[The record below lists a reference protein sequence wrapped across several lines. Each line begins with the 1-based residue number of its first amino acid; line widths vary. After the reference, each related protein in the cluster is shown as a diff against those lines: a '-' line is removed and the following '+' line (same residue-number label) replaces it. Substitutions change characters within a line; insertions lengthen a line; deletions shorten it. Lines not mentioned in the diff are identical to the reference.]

1 MLRSL
6 KVEIIKS
13 HVTRLKIS
21 SGRHDRDLEV
31 FVSQLVEFN
40 SALLPEVEM
49 PLLELPHLYPG
60 QVSLAFNE
68 DLELLYSTVVR
79 HVEPEVKA
87 DATVLHDLQDGHE
100 TIQYLN
106 CCES

>member
-13 HVTRLKIS
+13 HVTRLNIS
-21 SGRHDRDLEV
+21 SGRHDRDFEV
-31 FVSQLVEFN
+31 FVGQLVEFN

-49 PLLELPHLYPG
+49 PLLELPHLDPG

-79 HVEPEVKA
+79 HVEPEVEA
-87 DATVLHDLQDGHE
+87 DATVLHYLQGGHL
-100 TIQYLN
+100 TTQYLN
-106 CCES
+106 CCDS

>member
-49 PLLELPHLYPG
+49 PLLELPHLDPR

-87 DATVLHDLQDGHE
+87 DATVLHYLQDGHA
-100 TIQYLN
+100 
-106 CCES
+106 

>member
-31 FVSQLVEFN
+31 FVGQLVEFN

-49 PLLELPHLYPG
+49 PLLELPHLDPR

-87 DATVLHDLQDGHE
+87 DATVLHDLQDGHQ

-106 CCES
+106 YCES